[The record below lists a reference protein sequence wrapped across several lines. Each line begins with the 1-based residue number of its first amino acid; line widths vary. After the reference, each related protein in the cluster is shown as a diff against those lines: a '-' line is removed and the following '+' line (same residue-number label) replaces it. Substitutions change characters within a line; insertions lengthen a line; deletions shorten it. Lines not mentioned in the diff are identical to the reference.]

1 MMKLKDMTILYVED
15 EKTIL
20 KINTKLLKTQ
30 FKEVYS
36 ASNGAE
42 GLEKYNQYKNEIDL
56 IISDISMP
64 ILNGL
69 EMIEKIKQYNTS
81 NIKFILTTSYTD
93 TDYLLKAIEFG
104 VFAYIQKPINIS
116 ELFDKVSTEFEKDT
130 KDKIVNLYD
139 DFQYNYNDKKIIK
152 DNDTIELTSDELF
165 LLELLI
171 TNKDEIL
178 DYKILRSVNR
188 KKPISMDSLRSTIK
202 RIRQKTTNDLILTL
216 SGVGYKINV

>member
-1 MMKLKDMTILYVED
+1 MKLKDMTILYVED